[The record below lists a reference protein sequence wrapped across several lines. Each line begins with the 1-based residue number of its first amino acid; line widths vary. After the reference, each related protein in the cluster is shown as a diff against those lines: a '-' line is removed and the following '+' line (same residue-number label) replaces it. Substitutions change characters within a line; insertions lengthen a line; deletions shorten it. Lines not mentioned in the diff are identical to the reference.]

1 MLELVTTSQFKKD
14 LKRLQEPARTLIC
27 STEDAIIIASDLRLN
42 CNHNRQRFVF
52 FLLCSL

>member
-27 STEDAIIIASDLRLN
+27 STEDSHVN
-42 CNHNRQRFVF
+42 CFRSPVE
-52 FLLCSL
+52 L